1 MVKYQLDDKDKKILM
16 ILQKNARETLT
27 NISRKIGL
35 SVDAVHNRIKKMVK
49 HDIFSQTININ
60 PRALGYSVI
69 CETKVRLKD
78 ASRKDA
84 QAFDKYI
91 KNHPRIIEAFRI
103 IGDWDYTI
111 VFIAKD
117 TEDLW
122 DVTQE
127 VRFQFNK
134 IIADWRSVT
143 NLSDIKFEEYDMMKL

>member
-1 MVKYQLDDKDKKILM
+1 MKYNLDDKDRKILM

-27 NISRKIGL
+27 NISRNIGL

-60 PRALGYSVI
+60 PRAIGYPLI
-69 CETKVRLKD
+69 CEVKVRLKN

-84 QAFDKYI
+84 EVFDKYL
-91 KNHPRIIEAFRI
+91 KNQPQVIEAFHI
-103 IGDWDYTI
+103 LGDWDYTL

-117 TEDLW
+117 TADLGE
-122 DVTQE
+122 VTHE

>member
-1 MVKYQLDDKDKKILM
+1 MKYNLDDKDRKILM

-27 NISRKIGL
+27 NMSRNVGL
-35 SVDAVHNRIKKMVK
+35 SVDAVHNRIKKMVE
-49 HDIFSQTININ
+49 HGIFSQTININ
-60 PRALGYSVI
+60 PRAIGYPII

-84 QAFDKYI
+84 EVFDKYL
-91 KNHPRIIEAFRI
+91 KNSPHIIEAFHI

-117 TEDLW
+117 TIDLGNIMQ
-122 DVTQE
+122 D